1 MSLLSRLKGLLQIQR
16 LEHDLDDELLSHL
29 EMRTEDNLAA
39 EMSPEEARYDAQR
52 RFGNSTLL
60 KEQTRAVDIVG
71 WIETTDQNLRYAGR
85 TLRRSPGFALVAI
98 LMLALGIGANVA
110 IFTVVEAVLLRP
122 LGFPHP
128 EQLVRVYD
136 DIRSSNTHDVGMS
149 VPELWDLRDHSG
161 VFQDI
166 SVIFPA
172 DANIT
177 GGERPER
184 VEFLGTNA
192 NYFTMLGVHA
202 QLGRTY
208 TPADALPG
216 FSEPVVIS
224 DAYWRRGFGAD
235 PNVIGKKIRVDGD
248 LYTITG
254 VLPPDFHHPGRTL
267 TADVDLWATTGFAA
281 PPFPAPPVR
290 AVRLLPGVM
299 GRLKPELGLARAQ
312 VQLDNFVAQLTRQF
326 PAEYPAAA
334 GWSLRLVPVQQDLV
348 GNVRTELLVLFAAVA
363 FVLLIAC
370 ANLANLLLAR
380 SASRQREISI
390 RLALGAGRRRLITQ
404 LLTESIFLAT
414 ISGAAALIIVVW
426 LKRSLV
432 HLAPANLPRLSEV
445 SFSPGVLLFAFLI
458 SILTGVI
465 FGLAPALQAART
477 NHSGA
482 LREGT
487 RGAGVSKHQ
496 LKFSRI
502 LVASEIALSLVLLIG
517 AGLLVRSFQ
526 HVLEVQ
532 PGFEPHHLVTAKIW
546 LAVPN
551 NSKDDPYFTPEK
563 RAAFHR
569 EILRRVSAL
578 PGVAQAA
585 IGNGTSLPM
594 DFNRFRSPFL
604 IESRP
609 LDLERTPVAEIASV
623 SAAYF
628 SVLKTPLLQGRFF
641 TDSDDTK
648 GQPVALIDETLAH
661 RYWPSSDLAAIGQ
674 RLQLGV
680 ARRGQSSAAQNPW
693 VTIVGVVG
701 NIRSDGF
708 DAATA
713 PHIYFPVFQTPPYSA
728 VVFLRTTGEPG
739 VLGEALH
746 TEIHQVDSG
755 IPVFSVRAMD
765 GVVSTFLA
773 ERRFALELLGIF
785 AGVALL
791 LASIGV
797 YGVMAYTFSR
807 RTNEIGIRMAMGAQR
822 THILR
827 MALAEGT
834 VTIALGVGTGLLGAL
849 ALTRFLESMLFSV
862 KATDPLTF
870 GSIAALLAAVT
881 LLACLLPAHRA
892 THVDP
897 LLALRHE

>member
-16 LEHDLDDELLSHL
+16 LEHDLDDELLSHI

-39 EMSPEEARYDAQR
+39 GMSPEEARYDAQR
-52 RFGNSTLL
+52 RFGNPTLL
-60 KEQTRAVDIVG
+60 KEETRAVDIVG
-71 WIETTDQNLRYAGR
+71 WIEAADQNLRHAGGM
-85 TLRRSPGFALVAI
+85 LRRSPGFTFVAI
-98 LMLALGIGANVA
+98 LTLALGIGANVA

-122 LGFPHP
+122 LPFPHP

-136 DIRSSNTHDVGMS
+136 DMRGSNTHDVGMS
-149 VPELWDLRDHSG
+149 VPELWDLRDRSG

-208 TPADALPG
+208 TPGDALPG

-224 DAYWRRGFGAD
+224 DAYWHRGFGAD
-235 PNVIGKKIRVDGD
+235 PNVMGRKIRVDGD
-248 LYTITG
+248 LYTIAG

-299 GRLKPELGLARAQ
+299 GRLKPGLRLAQ
-312 VQLDNFVAQLTRQF
+312 AQAQLDNFVAQLTRQF
-326 PAEYPAAA
+326 PDEYPVAA
-334 GWSLRLVPVQQDLV
+334 GWSIRLVPVQQDLV
-348 GNVRTELLVLFAAVA
+348 GNVRTELSVLFAGVGL
-363 FVLLIAC
+363 VLLIAC
-370 ANLANLLLAR
+370 VNLANLLLAR
-380 SASRQREISI
+380 AASRQREMAI
-390 RLALGAGRRRLITQ
+390 RLAVGAGRSRLITQ
-404 LLTESIFLAT
+404 LLTESILLAT
-414 ISGAAALIIVVW
+414 ISGAAALITVVC
-426 LKRSLV
+426 LKSSLL

-445 SFSPGVLLFAFLI
+445 SFSPGVLFFAFLI

-477 NHSGA
+477 PPTSA

-487 RGAGVSKHQ
+487 RGAGTSHHQ

-551 NSKDDPYFTPEK
+551 EPKDDPYFTPER

-569 EILRRVSAL
+569 EILRRTWAL
-578 PGVAQAA
+578 PGVARAA
-585 IGNGTSLPM
+585 IGSGTSLPM
-594 DFNRFRSPFL
+594 DFNHFQSPFL
-604 IESRP
+604 IENRRP
-609 LDLERTPVAEIASV
+609 DVERTPVAEIASV

-628 SVLKTPLLQGRFF
+628 SVLQTPLLKGRLF

-648 GQPVALIDETLAH
+648 GQQVALIDETLAH
-661 RYWPSSDLAAIGQ
+661 RYWPSSNSHAIGQ
-674 RLQLGV
+674 RLRLGV
-680 ARRGQSSAAQNPW
+680 ARRGQTSAAQNPW

-701 NIRSDGF
+701 NIKSDGF
-708 DAATA
+708 DAAAA

-739 VLGEALH
+739 VLGDAVR
-746 TEIHQVDSG
+746 TEIQHVDPG
-755 IPVFSVRAMD
+755 IPVFSVRTMD
-765 GVVSTFLA
+765 AVVSTFLA

-791 LASIGV
+791 LASIGI

-807 RTNEIGIRMAMGAQR
+807 RTNEIGVRIAMGAQR
-822 THILR
+822 TDIFR
-827 MALAEGT
+827 MAFEEGA
-834 VTIALGVGTGLLGAL
+834 VTIALGLGAGLLGAL

-870 GSIAALLAAVT
+870 GAVATLLAAVT
-881 LLACLLPAHRA
+881 LLACLLPAQRA

-897 LLALRHE
+897 LIALRHE